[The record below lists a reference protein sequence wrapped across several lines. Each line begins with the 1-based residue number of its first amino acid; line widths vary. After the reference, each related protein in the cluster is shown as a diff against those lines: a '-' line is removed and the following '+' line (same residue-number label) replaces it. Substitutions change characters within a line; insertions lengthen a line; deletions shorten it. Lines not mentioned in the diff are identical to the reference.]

1 MNYYSRKKN
10 TSKSNIGRYIGII
23 IVSILLIVALIIGYK
38 YWTGKQRKEKAN
50 EVATSFIEALE
61 AKDYDQLTNTLSP
74 SSLEEIGYTEE
85 KVKERYET
93 IYGGIGANDL
103 EVDHMEL
110 EESEEDNSFVLRY
123 DLNVTT
129 SLGELETDRKSTRL
143 NSSHVAFSYAV
154 FCLKK

>member
-85 KVKERYET
+85 K
-93 IYGGIGANDL
+93 
-103 EVDHMEL
+103 
-110 EESEEDNSFVLRY
+110 
-123 DLNVTT
+123 
-129 SLGELETDRKSTRL
+129 
-143 NSSHVAFSYAV
+143 
-154 FCLKK
+154 